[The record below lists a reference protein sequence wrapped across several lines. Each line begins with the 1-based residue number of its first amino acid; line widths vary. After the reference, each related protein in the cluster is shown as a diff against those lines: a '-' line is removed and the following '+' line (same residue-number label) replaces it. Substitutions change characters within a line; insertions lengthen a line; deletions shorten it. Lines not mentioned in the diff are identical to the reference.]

1 MLHTRAVE
9 EEKRSTGRLIE
20 IKPLASRLF
29 KFFKRRPST
38 RTAIKISIA
47 IAAAALAFIPLPA
60 NWVER
65 FYSNAF
71 YLWLQSWLT
80 PFTNLLPFALIDV
93 LIIALITG
101 LPLWW
106 AVRIRKAGRGR
117 RMRAVANL
125 FINSIVMGAAIFL
138 SFQLLWGF
146 NYMRVP
152 LISKLEYDEQ
162 RITPQTEREI
172 LRQTV
177 EQLNLES
184 AEARANSWGDD
195 RELRES
201 LQPSFDAT
209 VLMLGNSRTIAP
221 AIPKK
226 TLFDAYL
233 GATGVDG
240 FTNPFGHEILL
251 NSDLLAFEKP
261 FILAHEWSHLAGYAD
276 ESEANFVALLACVK
290 SDSPFVRYSG
300 WLALYSYLSSIRR
313 ARIND
318 EGFAAGMPALAP
330 EVKADLRAMIERSQR
345 RLSPAISRVQGEVY
359 DRYLKANRVEA
370 GIESY
375 GLMVRLMLGTR
386 FEPDWVPARR
396 TP

>member
-1 MLHTRAVE
+1 M
-9 EEKRSTGRLIE
+9 
-20 IKPLASRLF
+20 
-29 KFFKRRPST
+29 
-38 RTAIKISIA
+38 
-47 IAAAALAFIPLPA
+47 
-60 NWVER
+60 
-65 FYSNAF
+65 
-71 YLWLQSWLT
+71 
-80 PFTNLLPFALIDV
+80 
-93 LIIALITG
+93 LIIALISG

-106 AVRIRKAGRGR
+106 AIRIRKAGRGGR
-117 RMRAVANL
+117 LRAIANL
-125 FINSIVMGAAIFL
+125 FINSIVIVAAIFL

-177 EQLNLES
+177 EQLNRES
-184 AEARANSWGDD
+184 AEARANSWSDD
-195 RELRES
+195 RELRQG

-226 TLFDAYL
+226 TLLDAYL
-233 GATGVDG
+233 GATGVEG
-240 FTNPFGHEILL
+240 FTNPFGHEVLL

-276 ESEANFVALLACVK
+276 ESEANFIALLACVK

-313 ARIND
+313 ARSND
-318 EGFAAGMPALAP
+318 EGFAAGLPALAP
-330 EVKADLRAMIERSQR
+330 EVKADLRAMAERSQR
-345 RLSPAISRVQGEVY
+345 RLSPAISRAQGEVY
-359 DRYLKANRVEA
+359 DRYLKANRVEV

-375 GLMVRLMLGTR
+375 SLMVRLMLGTR

-396 TP
+396 SH